1 MVIEI
6 NENLILTVFEKCLI
20 VKDGK
25 LFNTNTNE
33 FEAIEGDKVRFCFVN
48 DCGIDCWICGTVD
61 GYTCN
66 RRIQLKGVRE
76 LYATKQGSKKTIEHL
91 SKITDSDYDDE
102 DDEYEAVNAYDAMM
116 KAEWEAALSE

>member
-33 FEAIEGDKVRFCFVN
+33 FEAIEGDKVRFCFVS
-48 DCGIDCWICGTVD
+48 DFGIDCWICGTVD

-66 RRIQLKGVRE
+66 RRIKLKGVRE

-102 DDEYEAVNAYDAMM
+102 DDEYEVVNTYDAMM

>member
-1 MVIEI
+1 MTIEI
-6 NENLILTVFEKCLI
+6 NENVVLTVFEKCLI

-48 DCGIDCWICGTVD
+48 DFGIDCWICGTVD
-61 GYTCN
+61 GYTCS
-66 RRIQLKGVRE
+66 RRIKLKGVRE

-91 SKITDSDYDDE
+91 SKITDSDYDE
-102 DDEYEAVNAYDAMM
+102 EDEYETVNAYDAMM